1 MPTPSTP
8 LGRNALNC
16 IVECI
21 ELERFTPH
29 IQSCRSFSKGAVQ
42 ELFYLKAWQIGKVDD
57 RVDRS
62 RDLINERLLRSPAT
76 IKCYLI
82 YITLL

>member
-1 MPTPSTP
+1 M
-8 LGRNALNC
+8 AYC

-21 ELERFTPH
+21 ELERFTSH
-29 IQSCRSFSKGAVQ
+29 IQSCRSFSKGEVQ
-42 ELFYLKAWQIGKVDD
+42 ELFYLKAWQIGKVHD

-62 RDLINERLLRSPAT
+62 REIINERSLRSPAT
-76 IKCYLI
+76 LKCYLI